1 MAAAQLK
8 VPTGAWHFYAERH
21 ETRREHLLELQ
32 EQFGFKTFTRAHYR
46 QFVAELASLADQTH
60 QGILLTQ
67 ALVESL
73 RKAKIIIP
81 DLAVVE
87 RCCAEVVT
95 RAQRRLYSGLP
106 LPLAKIR
113 KRNSKRY

>member
-1 MAAAQLK
+1 VDDFSNIL
-8 VPTGAWHFYAERH
+8 
-21 ETRREHLLELQ
+21 
-32 EQFGFKTFTRAHYR
+32 
-46 QFVAELASLADQTH
+46 LADH

-81 DLAVVE
+81 GLAVVE

-95 RAQRRLYSGLP
+95 RAQRRL
-106 LPLAKIR
+106 
-113 KRNSKRY
+113 

>member
-32 EQFGFKTFTRAHYR
+32 EHFGFQTFTRAHYR
-46 QFVAELASLADQTH
+46 QFAAELASLADQTH
-60 QGILLTQ
+60 QGFMLTQ

-81 DLAVVE
+81 GLAVVE

-95 RAQRRLYSGLP
+95 ERSGAYISGLP

-113 KRNSKRY
+113 RRNSKRY